1 MIWSNKT
8 VIVIILDIMVISQF
22 LKLLSLFFSRTILPF
37 SNSGFKETHIWS
49 DLHCVP
55 VVHHSLLVWS
65 LKKKKKI
72 IKKPFSIILRLCDIN
87 VQLKIIKKPFSIIL
101 RLCGIN
107 VQLICRLIARVTVQL
122 SLSTSNHVYIETEVE
137 VKELHPTKCLT
148 WTGLERTSL
157 LLKVNLKRRT
167 KNENPTKS
175 IRHQSSP
182 LSYTR

>member
-1 MIWSNKT
+1 MFNIDRPIKIIWSNEK

-22 LKLLSLFFSRTILPF
+22 LKLLSLFFF
-37 SNSGFKETHIWS
+37 SNNFALFKLRVQGNKYLKRFALRAS
-49 DLHCVP
+49 RSSF
-55 VVHHSLLVWS
+55 VVGVKP
-65 LKKKKKI
+65 KKKKS
-72 IKKPFSIILRLCDIN
+72 FRIILRLCD
-87 VQLKIIKKPFSIIL
+87 
-101 RLCGIN
+101 IN